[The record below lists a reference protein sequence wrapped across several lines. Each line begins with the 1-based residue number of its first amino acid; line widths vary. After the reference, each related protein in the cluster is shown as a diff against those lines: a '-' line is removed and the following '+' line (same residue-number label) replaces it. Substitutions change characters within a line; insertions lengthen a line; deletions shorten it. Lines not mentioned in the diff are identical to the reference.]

1 MHGGTPDSM
10 CVFVHRNGADILLLY
25 HPSNSIYKHKV
36 RMIFADAI
44 LTQHAVIEQNVNS
57 EM

>member
-1 MHGGTPDSM
+1 M